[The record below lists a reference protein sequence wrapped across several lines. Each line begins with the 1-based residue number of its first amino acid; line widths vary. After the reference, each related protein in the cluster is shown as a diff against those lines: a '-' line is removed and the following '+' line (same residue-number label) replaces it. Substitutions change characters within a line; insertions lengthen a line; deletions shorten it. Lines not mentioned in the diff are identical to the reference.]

1 MQPRTWV
8 LCRHL
13 IHCRDDGRIAAHIRV
28 GDISDMREVKIAMG
42 YVEEEITYRM
52 HAHSRERIPPLS
64 KDVPELLD
72 VRVLPAGPIK
82 SSPYLSYGQA

>member
-1 MQPRTWV
+1 
-8 LCRHL
+8 
-13 IHCRDDGRIAAHIRV
+13 
-28 GDISDMREVKIAMG
+28 
-42 YVEEEITYRM
+42 VENELSS
-52 HAHSRERIPPLS
+52 ASPALSREPIPPLS